1 MHTLELGPEEFP
13 RPHLSIYTGS
23 FQILPHLPHKG
34 GIGFG
39 QGEGQVGGPPHTAGN
54 SFQQLLERAPPFQ
67 TQAQQRPTSG
77 EIRDWK
83 DPQPSA
89 LPALHASALRALLA
103 EQAASVE
110 GSLQVNLGLAVRL
123 TGSPWG

>member
-23 FQILPHLPHKG
+23 YQILPRLPHKG

-54 SFQQLLERAPPFQ
+54 SFQQLLERAPPVNILCLQKF
-67 TQAQQRPTSG
+67 ASPNYPTG
-77 EIRDWK
+77 
-83 DPQPSA
+83 Q
-89 LPALHASALRALLA
+89 
-103 EQAASVE
+103 
-110 GSLQVNLGLAVRL
+110 NLNFANMDKIK
-123 TGSPWG
+123 TD